1 MISCVV
7 VVLNGTNRA
16 WPQADQAFSS
26 VRFTGSCGYKF
37 EPRSADIRFVI
48 TNSRFI
54 DPGQSPYILTR
65 LIRTLKSFFVSV
77 SMKIAETFPNVSLS
91 TGSLNN

>member
-1 MISCVV
+1 MISC
-7 VVLNGTNRA
+7 VVLNGTNHA

-37 EPRSADIRFVI
+37 ELRLRTSASLLRTSF
-48 TNSRFI
+48 FA
-54 DPGQSPYILTR
+54 PGQSPYILTR
-65 LIRTLKSFFVSV
+65 LIRTLKSFFENVSI
-77 SMKIAETFPNVSLS
+77 KIAETFPNVSLS